1 MMKRSNIIII
11 STAVLAISWLLISGW
26 LQANA
31 YNDINAGNTCSY
43 AVITGQENA
52 MKITAFK
59 NINIDAAK
67 ILITPEVYLTSGDK
81 YEISFSNSM
90 KNAVSTRISGDTLYL
105 KIIRKTFGM
114 SGQINIHLPLLN
126 SVNIKTDHDTSGM
139 FERSGV
145 SAKIMGFKCSLLSI
159 NNTGQ
164 NDLSIYNTQFKKL
177 VIRGNF
183 YKGKEIN
190 IENSKECDSLDIDI
204 KGQYGRLVIGNNNRD
219 SWENS
224 IKWSRISIP
233 ETFRVTAIASITRKI
248 ILKE

>member
-1 MMKRSNIIII
+1 MKRSNIIII

-26 LQANA
+26 LLANA
-31 YNDINAGNTCSY
+31 YNVIKAGSTCSY

-59 NINIDAAK
+59 NISVNADK
-67 ILITPEVYLTSGDK
+67 ILITPEVYITSGDK

-114 SGQINIHLPLLN
+114 TGQINIRMPLLN
-126 SVNIKTDHDTSGM
+126 SLNVKTDHDTAGM
-139 FERSGV
+139 YERSGV
-145 SAKIMGFKCSLLSI
+145 SAKISGFKCSLLSI

-164 NDLSIYNTQFKKL
+164 NSLGIYNTQFNKL

-183 YKGKEIN
+183 YKGREIN

-204 KGQYGRLVIGNNNRD
+204 EGQDGRLVIGNNYRD
-219 SWENS
+219 SWGNQ

-233 ETFRVTAIASITRKI
+233 ENFLVTAKASISSKI